1 MMENLDTDKP
11 KYIQI
16 REIIR
21 DEIEDGL
28 YEPGS
33 AIPSENDLA
42 ERFGTTRLTVRN
54 AIDALV
60 AGGLLRRVQGKGVY
74 VMSERLGEADA
85 LELVGFRESVRE
97 KNAVP
102 SVKALSKAR
111 RPAGGFFSHL
121 FEIGENDDIL
131 AIKRVNYVDDVPLM
145 MERTFIP
152 ISLFP
157 KIESV
162 DVGVFSLY
170 QVYGMFGHTVASAVE
185 HLDMVELGT
194 RDAHLL
200 GIEEG
205 SAVISYECVS
215 YDEDG
220 IALEFASSYRRGDLG
235 GYSVTY

>member
-1 MMENLDTDKP
+1 MTLGRHFGDMMENLDTDKP

-21 DEIEDGL
+21 EKIEEGV
-28 YEPGS
+28 YAPGS

-97 KNAVP
+97 KDAVP
-102 SVKALSKAR
+102 SVKILSKVR

-121 FEIGENDDIL
+121 FGICE
-131 AIKRVNYVDDVPLM
+131 DDVNWL
-145 MERTFIP
+145 
-152 ISLFP
+152 SLF
-157 KIESV
+157 
-162 DVGVFSLY
+162 D
-170 QVYGMFGHTVASAVE
+170 TN
-185 HLDMVELGT
+185 
-194 RDAHLL
+194 
-200 GIEEG
+200 
-205 SAVISYECVS
+205 
-215 YDEDG
+215 
-220 IALEFASSYRRGDLG
+220 
-235 GYSVTY
+235 

>member
-1 MMENLDTDKP
+1 MRSKMASTSP
-11 KYIQI
+11 VAPFP
-16 REIIR
+16 R
-21 DEIEDGL
+21 
-28 YEPGS
+28 
-33 AIPSENDLA
+33 ENDLA

-102 SVKALSKAR
+102 SVKVLSKAR

-145 MERTFIP
+145 IERTFIP

-162 DVGVFSLY
+162 DVGVSLFTPSLWH
-170 QVYGMFGHTVASAVE
+170 VWA
-185 HLDMVELGT
+185 
-194 RDAHLL
+194 
-200 GIEEG
+200 
-205 SAVISYECVS
+205 
-215 YDEDG
+215 
-220 IALEFASSYRRGDLG
+220 YRRIGCRAPRYG
-235 GYSVTY
+235 RAGNARCHTC